1 MDVVAS
7 VLILAGAL
15 LTLIAGVGQL
25 RSDDLFVRMH
35 AATKPATLGWV
46 LVVAGAVFAIPN
58 WSVVTKLVLAL
69 ILQFLTAPVA
79 AHLVGRA
86 AYRVQAARPDR
97 HSSERLVI
105 DELGRQLPPD
115 EFPPEGPSSR

>member
-1 MDVVAS
+1 MIDVIAS
-7 VLILAGAL
+7 ILILGGAL
-15 LTLIAGVGQL
+15 LTLIAGIGQL

-46 LVVAGAVFAIPN
+46 LVVGGAVMAIPS

-69 ILQFLTAPVA
+69 ALQFLTVPVG

-86 AYRVQAARPDR
+86 AYRVRSARPDR
-97 HSSERLVI
+97 ERSEQLVI
-105 DELGRQLPPD
+105 DELGEKLPPD
-115 EFPPEGPSSR
+115 EAPAP